1 MSYTD
6 MYPTRPLVEYIYFTK
21 CSSLCV
27 EHMMFDSFVD
37 CALIKVYVGPEEGT
51 KRAVYEEGHWDGCIT
66 GV

>member
-1 MSYTD
+1 
-6 MYPTRPLVEYIYFTK
+6 
-21 CSSLCV
+21 
-27 EHMMFDSFVD
+27 MFDSFVD